1 MDGRQFDGL
10 ARSLGCSRSR
20 RNVIGV
26 LVATAAALLS
36 GKRAGAQQGWV
47 PVGGACFNTG
57 QCIQDG
63 DFISI
68 FCDDNGFGYDGQTN
82 CCRYQGYCQADEEC
96 CGTSFCY
103 QGQCTVEADDS
114 YYRGLG
120 EACSTDDQCRAA
132 SGALYCADNGFGYS
146 ACCAV
151 FGDRCASD
159 DGCCGSLGCFGGI
172 CGYGGPDPGQ
182 RLPLG
187 AQCSYATQCEGGGY
201 YVDCANNGGFV
212 AACCLIDG
220 QSCSS
225 DLDCCGM
232 SSCVYQ
238 AAYRYS
244 ICI

>member
-10 ARSLGCSRSR
+10 ARSLGRSRSR
-20 RNVIGV
+20 RSAIWV
-26 LVATAAALLS
+26 LLS
-36 GKRAGAQQGWV
+36 TTAVVLGGKRASAQQGWV
-47 PVGGACFNTG
+47 PIGGACYNTG

-68 FCDDNGFGYDGQTN
+68 FCDDNGFDYDGEHN

-103 QGQCTVEADDS
+103 QGQCTTEADDS
-114 YYRGLG
+114 GT
-120 EACSTDDQCRAA
+120 A
-132 SGALYCADNGFGYS
+132 
-146 ACCAV
+146 
-151 FGDRCASD
+151 
-159 DGCCGSLGCFGGI
+159 
-172 CGYGGPDPGQ
+172 GPDLGQ
-182 RLPLG
+182 GLPLG
-187 AQCSYATQCEGGGY
+187 AQCSYAAQCEGGGY

-212 AACCLIDG
+212 PACCLIEG
-220 QSCSS
+220 QGCSD

-238 AAYRYS
+238 AAYRYA

>member
-10 ARSLGCSRSR
+10 ARSLGRYRSR
-20 RNVIGV
+20 RSVIGV
-26 LVATAAALLS
+26 LVATAAALLG

-114 YYRGLG
+114 YYRGPG

-146 ACCAV
+146 ACGAV
-151 FGDRCASD
+151 VGDRCAGD

-172 CGYGGPDPGQ
+172 YGYGGPDPGQ
-182 RLPLG
+182 GLPLG
-187 AQCSYATQCEGGGY
+187 AQCSYAMQCEGGGY

-244 ICI
+244 NCI